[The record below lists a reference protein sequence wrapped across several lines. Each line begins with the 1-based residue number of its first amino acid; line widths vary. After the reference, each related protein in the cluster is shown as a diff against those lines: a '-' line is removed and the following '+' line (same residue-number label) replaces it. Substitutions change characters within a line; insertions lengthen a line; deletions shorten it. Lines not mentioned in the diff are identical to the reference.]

1 MRTYKYLLAAKRFM
15 SCPERWLMVI
25 LCIMGFVLP
34 SYGSGRDIP
43 LVQLESIVWTD
54 QEIKLIQALHK
65 KGSISVACEISYS
78 VYEPQPDGTIRGF
91 HYHVLDEFSKL
102 LDIQAN
108 IVTVHWNDYFY
119 RRGESVERVKT
130 DPNYGYTPELLEK
143 VDLYVEGITALP
155 WREQLFDIIKFVP
168 SRQLLVI
175 RKEERIKNYADLNHK
190 TCVMVKNTS
199 MEFNLEKI
207 KKEHHL
213 QFDYIYVDD
222 FDLMDQMVSQKKADF
237 TVFDAVRAFVAI
249 YEYQNL
255 KISMPVSEMQMLGW
269 GIQKKNTILK
279 SIIEKYFNYAQK
291 EGIFDKYWEQ
301 DYGIT
306 FVEFLKV
313 LDYR

>member
-1 MRTYKYLLAAKRFM
+1 MKTFKYIPGIRRCR
-15 SCPERWLMVI
+15 SHPEKWLMVI
-25 LCIMGFVLP
+25 IPIMAMLLP
-34 SYGSGRDIP
+34 SYSSGQDIP
-43 LVQLESIVWTD
+43 LLHVKGIKWTD
-54 QEIKLIQALHK
+54 QEVQFIQALHK
-65 KGSISVACEISYS
+65 KGSISVASEISYS
-78 VYEPQPDGTIRGF
+78 VYEPQADGTIRGF
-91 HYHVLDEFSKL
+91 HYHVIDEFSKL
-102 LDIQAN
+102 VDIRVN
-108 IVTVHWNDYFY
+108 VLTVHWNDYFLKK
-119 RRGESVERVKT
+119 GESVDRVKT
-130 DPNYGYTPELLEK
+130 DPNYTYSPELLDK

-175 RKEERIKNYADLNHK
+175 RKDERISNYADLNNK

-199 MEFNLEKI
+199 MEFNLEKTRE
-207 KKEHHL
+207 KHHI

-249 YEYQNL
+249 YEYKNL
-255 KISMPVSEMQMLGW
+255 KIGMPVSEIEMLGW
-269 GIQKKNTILK
+269 GIHKKNTILK
-279 SIIEKYFNYAQK
+279 SIIAKYLNYAQTQ
-291 EGIFDKYWEQ
+291 GIFDKYWKQ